1 MANSDKAT
9 SLLAFES
16 VLGLQTLSCVLKSG
30 TVVAIWLPEKMAY
43 QRVLVS
49 HRFHGSFG
57 CMGRILASDLQVMSL
72 RNVCSG
78 VFMCVHLCAF
88 VSVPPP
94 LLGTIRPKVCS
105 PVCTCVQV
113 VSVILNSVILNSVI
127 LCDPVL

>member
-72 RNVCSG
+72 IFSSLRPLIIIVVFDCRDERQTSG
-78 VFMCVHLCAF
+78 HVHTPHQSET
-88 VSVPPP
+88 V
-94 LLGTIRPKVCS
+94 
-105 PVCTCVQV
+105 
-113 VSVILNSVILNSVI
+113 
-127 LCDPVL
+127 DY